1 MGLTKPTVCY
11 RLHQV
16 AGCQERSVTINTCL
30 GVCLSFSTPTGANY
44 KQVESCTCCRQ
55 IKTEKVDVGLWCQD
69 KADPSNLVKY
79 FHPIETATECAC
91 ASCWY
96 SWLKRPCKSM
106 NAQRFYETSGYW
118 SCQNFFFSL
127 KWRRVWTRH
136 LKLKLSKNKTKQNK
150 KNPVS
155 WNDCSYMTFAATAK
169 FSRPARLK
177 WKRHNFLYIIVIHL

>member
-1 MGLTKPTVCY
+1 MANHSRRLLFLSIAIVCSVSSAAANPMQDALRRVQCVARGYTFTVK
-11 RLHQV
+11 V

-106 NAQRFYETSGYW
+106 NAQRFYEMSGYW

-127 KWRRVWTRH
+127 KWRRVWTRQ
-136 LKLKLSKNKTKQNK
+136 LKLKLSKNKTKQK
-150 KNPVS
+150 QP
-155 WNDCSYMTFAATAK
+155 TF
-169 FSRPARLK
+169 LE
-177 WKRHNFLYIIVIHL
+177 WL